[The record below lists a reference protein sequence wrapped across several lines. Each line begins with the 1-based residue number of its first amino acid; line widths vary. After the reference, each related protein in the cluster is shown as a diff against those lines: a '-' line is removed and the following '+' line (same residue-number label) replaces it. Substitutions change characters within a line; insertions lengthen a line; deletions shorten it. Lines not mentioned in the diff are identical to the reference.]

1 MQPRIAR
8 EISTQLKEALVNLNK
23 VYPVLITTYL
33 GERTRDI
40 LKKQGVGYLDLAGNY
55 YLESNNIYV
64 EKIVDKDP
72 FVDKRKL
79 KTIFKPI
86 SSRILRVLLLEELG
100 KTWKI
105 LELSK
110 IARVSLG
117 RISNVCRWLIDEEYL
132 KKNKDGSYFL
142 TEPNKLLDEWCR
154 NYIYTKN
161 KIFAYISIFI
171 PYDEGI
177 FYKIQELFPEKDL
190 NWIDIL

>member
-1 MQPRIAR
+1 MWSYNLKEWLIVGEIKELLQPRIAR

-64 EKIVDKDP
+64 EKIVDKNP

-86 SSRILRVLLLEELG
+86 SSRIHRVLLEELG

-105 LELSK
+105 LKLSK

-117 RISNVCRWLIDEEYL
+117 QISNVCRWLIDEEYL
-132 KKNKDGSYFL
+132 KKNKDSSYFL
-142 TEPNKLLDEWCR
+142 T
-154 NYIYTKN
+154 
-161 KIFAYISIFI
+161 
-171 PYDEGI
+171 
-177 FYKIQELFPEKDL
+177 
-190 NWIDIL
+190 